1 MQALANYFMVGS
13 VCWGIKLKNSF
24 ILRKY
29 IGSSSTTLFRVA
41 KSYGLDDD
49 DSKVE
54 LIFWL
59 N

>member
-1 MQALANYFMVGS
+1 MQALDNYFMVGS
-13 VCWGIKLKNSF
+13 VCWGIKLKNFF

-29 IGSSSTTLFRVA
+29 IGSSRTTLFRVD